1 VVSDEPKPPE
11 PSHQPESGIDGMP
24 ARPAAGSAS
33 EPPAEGAEPESGSAG
48 REQAKGGR
56 GRTVGIVLA
65 IVLSGVTLLC
75 VGGLGMGYLFYRQ
88 ASEPDR
94 TTPTVAVDQY
104 LNATFVLRD
113 ASRAKLFTCGD
124 PESIKETQDLLRDIS
139 EKEGRLGVHIA
150 VSWESLKASTAASAS
165 TVDGV
170 VRLNTTIGGVPQE
183 EIEQWRFSVSHR
195 SGWRVCDARKA
206 G

>member
-1 VVSDEPKPPE
+1 MSDEPKPPE

-94 TTPTVAVDQY
+94 TTP
-104 LNATFVLRD
+104 
-113 ASRAKLFTCGD
+113 
-124 PESIKETQDLLRDIS
+124 
-139 EKEGRLGVHIA
+139 
-150 VSWESLKASTAASAS
+150 
-165 TVDGV
+165 
-170 VRLNTTIGGVPQE
+170 
-183 EIEQWRFSVSHR
+183 
-195 SGWRVCDARKA
+195 
-206 G
+206 